1 MKKVLL
7 SVLCLAL
14 LLAVMAAGV
23 LGVNAYTAPIVAE
36 NERLAEEARL
46 AAEKEKLG
54 DSVLLFD
61 REKPEEST
69 LEVTA
74 ETVQK
79 VYADES
85 KQVYTLSLATFQG
98 YTKELPIELTLIVD
112 YEGRIV
118 SLSVDSTGET
128 KELSEDFLP
137 SFEGQDSTLAEVQ
150 LVAGV
155 TFSSSA
161 IKNAVNDG
169 FNTLIDNGLFA
180 AAEKGEDQLLNELL
194 PLVFPGL
201 VNKAGA
207 VQGEELAASGSVT
220 GGFKALNGSG
230 CAWFVDN
237 GQKLLAV
244 CTPLGGVSLYDPAGE
259 NVTESADAALIEEL
273 QDLTAE
279 NLEDNSAAQLK
290 ALGRLLPEG
299 AEPVAAEIPGLAN
312 CITGAWTV
320 ETEEGTLYAFA
331 ANPYGYANEVMQVYY
346 VLDETGAISAFRV
359 SELILHSEYFSGYTL
374 DEAAYKENFVGM
386 TADSFTAE
394 DTLITGAT
402 MSSDAMETATRD
414 VFEAFGLLTGNRG

>member
-180 AAEKGEDQLLNELL
+180 AAEKGEDQLLSELL
-194 PLVFPGL
+194 PLDGKGLLCSSFPALDLLAFALAARFFFLPGEAGRGEAFLPCALRLGL
-201 VNKAGA
+201 FCLLLCGVGVA
-207 VQGEELAASGSVT
+207 VQGRFGAALSARLSAPFFALVRNLVFFRSLERMEALVVGLWILPDFLLGSLCLHGAQRCLRLAF
-220 GGFKALNGSG
+220 GFL
-230 CAWFVDN
+230 
-237 GQKLLAV
+237 
-244 CTPLGGVSLYDPAGE
+244 PGE
-259 NVTESADAALIEEL
+259 TESRL
-273 QDLTAE
+273 DL
-279 NLEDNSAAQLK
+279 SG
-290 ALGRLLPEG
+290 GRLLIWLCG
-299 AEPVAAEIPGLAN
+299 TVSVALGLLLGRDPARLQL
-312 CITGAWTV
+312 WSRTV
-320 ETEEGTLYAFA
+320 VPLLNLFFSFLLLPGTLLLC
-331 ANPYGYANEVMQVYY
+331 GRK
-346 VLDETGAISAFRV
+346 G
-359 SELILHSEYFSGYTL
+359 SG
-374 DEAAYKENFVGM
+374 K
-386 TADSFTAE
+386 
-394 DTLITGAT
+394 
-402 MSSDAMETATRD
+402 
-414 VFEAFGLLTGNRG
+414 

>member
-1 MKKVLL
+1 M
-7 SVLCLAL
+7 
-14 LLAVMAAGV
+14 
-23 LGVNAYTAPIVAE
+23 
-36 NERLAEEARL
+36 
-46 AAEKEKLG
+46 
-54 DSVLLFD
+54 
-61 REKPEEST
+61 
-69 LEVTA
+69 
-74 ETVQK
+74 QK

-85 KQVYTLSLATFQG
+85 KQVYTLNLATFQG

-118 SLSVDSTGET
+118 SLNVDSTGET

-220 GGFKALNGSG
+220 GGFKAINGSG

-259 NVTESADAALIEEL
+259 NVTASADAALIEEL
-273 QDLTAE
+273 QSLTNE
-279 NLEDNSAAQLK
+279 NLDDNSAAQLK
-290 ALGRLLPEG
+290 ALGRVLPEG
-299 AEPVAAEIPGLAN
+299 AEPVAVQIPGLAS

-331 ANPYGYANEVMQVYY
+331 ANPYGYSNEVMQVYY

-359 SELILHSEYFSGYTL
+359 SELILHSEYFSDYTL
-374 DEAAYKENFVGM
+374 DEKAYKENFVGM
-386 TADSFTAE
+386 TAESFTVE
-394 DTLITGAT
+394 DTLIAGAT